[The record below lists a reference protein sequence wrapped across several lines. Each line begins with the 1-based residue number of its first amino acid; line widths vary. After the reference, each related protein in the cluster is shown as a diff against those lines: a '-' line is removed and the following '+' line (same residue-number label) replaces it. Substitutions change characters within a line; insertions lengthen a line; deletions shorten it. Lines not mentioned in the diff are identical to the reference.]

1 MLTERGRKSLLPLK
15 LPEGFQS
22 KVVAPRNAKLV
33 TEEKK
38 DVLLTPSAFLEEMSL
53 TTEQRLAST
62 HEVHLPRIIQL
73 LDMSETSHQKF
84 SSVDLDRTLFQPFPS
99 EVVFQNYAP
108 CELYEVPLV
117 LRNNDKIPRLV
128 KVVCESS
135 PYFRVIS
142 PNDVCN
148 KVAPGM
154 PSTFRILFTPEENKD
169 YFHELT
175 CITERE
181 KFIVPIRA
189 IGARGILDFPDQLNF
204 STCPVKYNTQ
214 KTLLVRNIGNREAYY
229 QITTQR
235 PFSVKPS
242 IGTLGVNETTQFTI
256 DFYPEKSGNH
266 CKDLVIHYDTGEDI
280 HVSLY
285 GAATDVNVRLDKNS
299 LTIEKTYVTLANQR
313 SVVIHNH
320 SDIIAHFQWKVFAT
334 QEKDEEK
341 KQTMCQTLQAE
352 QNSVLDQLLME
363 CNMNPALREHLS
375 IVTRTFE
382 NRRATVHEDAMLFNN
397 KVFSIEPLEGDVWP
411 NSTTEIRVMFRPQE
425 AGMYLQTVYCDI
437 TGRETRLPLRIK
449 GEAIGPKLL
458 FNFDQLDVGK
468 IFVGSS
474 HSYEAILS
482 NQGAIDALFHLIW
495 PSTVLGACF
504 AFQPREGIIE
514 PGGYQAIHI
523 SFSSTVLGPFSEEF
537 KFHVNGSPQPVT
549 LVIRGC
555 VIGPTFHFSVPS
567 LDFGDVS
574 FGFPQTLSCC
584 LSNTSLVP
592 MTFSLHVPGDG
603 NGEPSIRSW
612 DQATDISRPMW
623 RKTWFASAKPKEFT
637 ISPSYGTIRS
647 QGFLDIEVT
656 LCSNTV
662 KTYETALVVDVK
674 GSGEDVLALPISARC
689 LTLPLHVASP
699 TVNFGRCFLKF
710 QYQQMAKLVNEADLP
725 GCYGVLP
732 QEYNNSPT
740 ILYSSPAPCGIIPPH
755 ATVEIPLA
763 LEVKEKGHQETVAY
777 IAIFGNEDIPL
788 KIQLVAFG
796 EGPVVYVHPPKI
808 DFGCIQVL
816 KNVSRALC
824 LSNQSV
830 IPAPFKAQMA
840 RTPSQWRIDPSE
852 GVVPPEAE
860 ISLTLIVNLDDTVLF
875 QDKINLAIEKSNSYI
890 IPVQATGIGTTIVT
904 DKPFAPAINLG
915 PHFSLDPCCYRFK
928 ITNRGRRT
936 HQLYWITEG
945 FAPFRQHNTLPA
957 ISANTKTI
965 LPNTEPQGPVF
976 KLQPLRMELAPG
988 KSMDMVLEGSSD
1000 VPKLVKERL
1009 ICHAIIGKQS
1019 GKERIMKVDVTCEFI
1034 APVLQISSRAVT
1046 FRVEKNPSD
1055 ILTAQYKPLS
1065 LKNVSSLPLRVVLSL
1080 QEPFALC
1087 DINHKTIPAPEQPLK
1102 MDVGEIHHLSVRF
1115 NPVYRDDLCSRVLEE
1130 VLVLRYLEHPHVD
1143 YVDLRGE
1150 VHFPN
1155 LHFQTMDLNFGCIL
1169 NDTEVIRDINMSN
1182 RSPLLIK
1189 YRWSFLT
1196 GDRESFIRFSS
1207 ENIRPLRAQKR
1218 TEEQEILK
1226 PPQSPPRCKIRKD
1239 SIRKTAVE
1247 KNTSYASGE
1256 DVSVKEPDKEL
1267 KDDAQIMPEMQLF
1280 LQTSEVNQ
1288 EAPEKNQAGT
1298 KEVLWCADSEELH
1311 LTGVEEVFDIL
1322 PLYGTLQPSETQQMS
1337 FTFYGHAN
1345 IVACVK
1351 ALCEV
1356 EGGPTYEI
1364 LLRGEAS
1371 LVQYVFD
1378 QKEIDYGLQPLDHI
1392 CIAEII
1398 LKNIGKVGFEYSVL
1412 DAIQASA
1419 DNPPP
1424 GVPLTLP
1431 ATNYIGSGKEQI
1443 LKVYYLPGVPE
1454 VFQRTFQIQVAHLE
1468 PDRITLKGQGVFPR
1482 ICLDLPRNIHGN
1494 ERYSSILREV
1504 KQQLEQET
1512 QKDFSSNSEAL
1523 TTEPPM
1529 EESFTTLNT
1538 QLQLEMERLLVQEH
1552 ALEQQKLLALASV
1565 DDPAACQRARRK
1577 LVKAQLPEYI
1587 LDFGY
1592 IIMGTIRTHIIKITN
1607 TGHFPVSF
1615 HADRR
1620 VLRDTGF
1627 NTELDRVKNLPFCET
1642 ETFEIWFDP
1651 QSAGCALGEK
1661 EVLLPIKVVAG
1672 PTFHVSLRATVIM
1685 PSLCI
1690 SSDNLE
1696 FSAVQCGQCQV
1707 ETIQLHN
1714 QLQVVCEWFATSNEQ
1729 MKKVVKHMPMTL
1741 RRKMRE
1747 HKEKPHVFEMIPPYG
1762 ILAPGERLNV
1772 QVKFAPREEK
1782 LYQNVLI
1789 LSISQSTQQLLLN
1802 VSGQGLEPRLEFSPS
1817 LLELGPLLPYGI
1829 GDEAE
1834 VVVKNPCSFPIEFY
1848 SLELDQQY
1856 LLEERILRMLKGY
1869 DNHHILLLPPR
1880 MPGEKLPIE
1889 VLEYFEE
1896 QKKIQ
1901 GDQEGLNLDN
1911 EEEESTHFSEHGMK
1925 PHPSVVQAAAIGASA
1940 LPSLSLLDNNR
1951 TLQAESKIDQEEE
1964 EEEDGTE
1971 KGQVQAGSQ
1980 QSLNKHKE
1988 TVGELDN
1995 NPVSKAIARHLG
2007 IDISP
2012 EGRAARNRR
2021 GIAIII
2027 HGAPLTGKTS
2037 AAVVLAKHYSA
2048 ACLSIDSVVLEAI
2061 SDGSSSAGLHARELC
2076 IRAAIEQAQRENED
2090 GGKQDEHRGAPGP
2103 HSSHPAEH

>member
-1 MLTERGRKSLLPLK
+1 MLTERTRKSLLPLK

-38 DVLLTPSAFLEEMSL
+38 DTPLTPSAFLKEISL

-99 EVVFQNYAP
+99 EVVFQNYAS
-108 CELYEVPLV
+108 CELYEVPLI

-128 KVVCESS
+128 KIVCESS

-204 STCPVKYNTQ
+204 STSPVKYNTQ
-214 KTLLVRNIGNREAYY
+214 KTLLVRNIGNRDAYY

-242 IGTLGVNETTQFTI
+242 IGTLGINETTQFTI

-299 LTIEKTYVTLANQR
+299 LTIEKTYITLANQR
-313 SVVIHNH
+313 SVVIHNR
-320 SDIIAHFQWKVFAT
+320 SDIIAHFQWKAFAT
-334 QEKDEEK
+334 HEKEEEK
-341 KQTMCQTLQAE
+341 KQTMCRTLQAE
-352 QNSVLDQLLME
+352 QNSVLDQLLVE

-375 IVTRTFE
+375 TVTRTFE

-411 NSTTEIRVMFRPQE
+411 NSTTEISVMFRPQE

-482 NQGAIDALFHLIW
+482 NQGAIDALFHLMW

-514 PGGYQAIHI
+514 PGCHQAIHI

-567 LDFGDVS
+567 LDFGNVS

-603 NGEPSIRSW
+603 NGEPSIRSQ
-612 DQATDISRPMW
+612 DQASDISRPTW
-623 RKTWFASAKPKEFT
+623 RKAWFASAKPKEFT
-637 ISPSYGTIRS
+637 ISPSYGTIRP

-656 LCSNTV
+656 ICSNTV

-689 LTLPLHVASP
+689 LTPPLHVASP

-710 QYQQMAKLVNEADLP
+710 QYQQVVKLVNEADLP

-732 QEYNNSPT
+732 QEYKNSPT

-763 LEVKEKGHQETVAY
+763 LEVEEKGHQETVAC
-777 IAIFGNEDIPL
+777 IAIFGNEDFPL
-788 KIQLVAFG
+788 KIQLVTFG
-796 EGPVVYVHPPKI
+796 EGPVVYVHPSKI
-808 DFGCIQVL
+808 DFGCIHVL

-830 IPAPFKAQMA
+830 IPAPFKVQMA

-875 QDKINLAIEKSNSYI
+875 QDKINLAIENSNSYI
-890 IPVQATGIGTTIVT
+890 IPVLATGIGTTIVT

-928 ITNRGRRT
+928 ITNCGRRT
-936 HQLYWITEG
+936 HQLYWMTEG

-957 ISANTKTI
+957 ISTNTKSQAI
-965 LPNTEPQGPVF
+965 PSKTESQGPVF
-976 KLQPLRMELAPG
+976 KLQPLRMELTPG
-988 KSMDMVLEGSSD
+988 KSMDMVLEGSSE

-1009 ICHAIIGKQS
+1009 LCHAIIGKQS
-1019 GKERIMKVDVTCEFI
+1019 GKECIMKIDVTCEFI
-1034 APVLQISSRAVT
+1034 APVLQISSKAVT

-1087 DINHKTIPAPEQPLK
+1087 DANHKMIPAPEQPLK
-1102 MDVGEIHHLSVRF
+1102 MDIGGIHHLSVRF
-1115 NPVYRDDLCSRVLEE
+1115 NPFYRDDLCSRVSEE

-1169 NDTEVIRDINMSN
+1169 NDTEVIRDISMSN
-1182 RSPLLIK
+1182 CSPLLIK

-1196 GDRESFIRFSS
+1196 DDRESFIRFST
-1207 ENIRPLRAQKR
+1207 ENIRPLHAQKR

-1226 PPQSPPRCKIRKD
+1226 PAQSPLKCKIHKD
-1239 SIRKTAVE
+1239 SIRKTAGE
-1247 KNTSYASGE
+1247 ENTSYASGE
-1256 DVSVKEPDKEL
+1256 EIFVKEPV
-1267 KDDAQIMPEMQLF
+1267 DDVQIMPEIQLF
-1280 LQTSEVNQ
+1280 LQTSEVDQ
-1288 EAPEKNQAGT
+1288 EASEKNQAGT
-1298 KEVLWCADSEELH
+1298 KEVLWCAESEEPH
-1311 LTGVEEVFDIL
+1311 LTGVEEGFHL
-1322 PLYGTLQPSETQQMS
+1322 RPLQDT
-1337 FTFYGHAN
+1337 
-1345 IVACVK
+1345 
-1351 ALCEV
+1351 
-1356 EGGPTYEI
+1356 
-1364 LLRGEAS
+1364 
-1371 LVQYVFD
+1371 
-1378 QKEIDYGLQPLDHI
+1378 
-1392 CIAEII
+1392 
-1398 LKNIGKVGFEYSVL
+1398 
-1412 DAIQASA
+1412 
-1419 DNPPP
+1419 
-1424 GVPLTLP
+1424 
-1431 ATNYIGSGKEQI
+1431 
-1443 LKVYYLPGVPE
+1443 
-1454 VFQRTFQIQVAHLE
+1454 FQRPSAKYIAASF
-1468 PDRITLKGQGVFPR
+1468 
-1482 ICLDLPRNIHGN
+1482 
-1494 ERYSSILREV
+1494 LRV
-1504 KQQLEQET
+1504 
-1512 QKDFSSNSEAL
+1512 EAL
-1523 TTEPPM
+1523 
-1529 EESFTTLNT
+1529 
-1538 QLQLEMERLLVQEH
+1538 
-1552 ALEQQKLLALASV
+1552 QK
-1565 DDPAACQRARRK
+1565 
-1577 LVKAQLPEYI
+1577 
-1587 LDFGY
+1587 
-1592 IIMGTIRTHIIKITN
+1592 TI
-1607 TGHFPVSF
+1607 V
-1615 HADRR
+1615 
-1620 VLRDTGF
+1620 
-1627 NTELDRVKNLPFCET
+1627 
-1642 ETFEIWFDP
+1642 
-1651 QSAGCALGEK
+1651 
-1661 EVLLPIKVVAG
+1661 
-1672 PTFHVSLRATVIM
+1672 
-1685 PSLCI
+1685 
-1690 SSDNLE
+1690 
-1696 FSAVQCGQCQV
+1696 
-1707 ETIQLHN
+1707 
-1714 QLQVVCEWFATSNEQ
+1714 
-1729 MKKVVKHMPMTL
+1729 
-1741 RRKMRE
+1741 
-1747 HKEKPHVFEMIPPYG
+1747 
-1762 ILAPGERLNV
+1762 
-1772 QVKFAPREEK
+1772 
-1782 LYQNVLI
+1782 
-1789 LSISQSTQQLLLN
+1789 
-1802 VSGQGLEPRLEFSPS
+1802 
-1817 LLELGPLLPYGI
+1817 
-1829 GDEAE
+1829 
-1834 VVVKNPCSFPIEFY
+1834 
-1848 SLELDQQY
+1848 
-1856 LLEERILRMLKGY
+1856 
-1869 DNHHILLLPPR
+1869 
-1880 MPGEKLPIE
+1880 
-1889 VLEYFEE
+1889 
-1896 QKKIQ
+1896 
-1901 GDQEGLNLDN
+1901 
-1911 EEEESTHFSEHGMK
+1911 
-1925 PHPSVVQAAAIGASA
+1925 
-1940 LPSLSLLDNNR
+1940 
-1951 TLQAESKIDQEEE
+1951 
-1964 EEEDGTE
+1964 
-1971 KGQVQAGSQ
+1971 
-1980 QSLNKHKE
+1980 
-1988 TVGELDN
+1988 
-1995 NPVSKAIARHLG
+1995 
-2007 IDISP
+2007 
-2012 EGRAARNRR
+2012 
-2021 GIAIII
+2021 
-2027 HGAPLTGKTS
+2027 
-2037 AAVVLAKHYSA
+2037 
-2048 ACLSIDSVVLEAI
+2048 
-2061 SDGSSSAGLHARELC
+2061 
-2076 IRAAIEQAQRENED
+2076 
-2090 GGKQDEHRGAPGP
+2090 
-2103 HSSHPAEH
+2103 